1 MSVSDMIRTISVKVN
16 ILTIMKQLHN
26 KYANN
31 I

>member
-16 ILTIMKQLHN
+16 ILTIMKQLRN

-31 I
+31 M